1 MIAADV
7 GAIKEDQ
14 HMIGVAHTDTY
25 KHYWHKITYVSLNIG
40 SRSRVLST

>member
-7 GAIKEDQ
+7 GVIKEDQ
-14 HMIGVAHTDTY
+14 RMIGVGRADTY
-25 KHYWHKITYVSLNIG
+25 KHYRHKITYVSLNIG